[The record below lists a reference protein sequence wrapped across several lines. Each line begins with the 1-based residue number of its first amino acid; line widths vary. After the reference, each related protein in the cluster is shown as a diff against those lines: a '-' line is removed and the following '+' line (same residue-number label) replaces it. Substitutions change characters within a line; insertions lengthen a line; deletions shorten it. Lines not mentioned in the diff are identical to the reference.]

1 LSAATATGPTIGAGL
16 EYAINRM
23 VSVALEYNYIDLSDA
38 DYELGDSTGTYLWRI
53 DVPGHLL
60 DRGRA

>member
-16 EYAINRM
+16 GYAINRT
-23 VSVALEYNYIDLSDA
+23 VSVALEYNYIHLSDP

-53 DVPGHLL
+53 DVRGHSL
-60 DRGRA
+60 DRGPA